1 MPGTPLSGDVTGM
14 APSHPVDPAAS
25 SIAADIKA
33 PKGPMPSSN
42 PPAPPEPA
50 PAPQQPQDQGNS
62 LGRAPA
68 SSDDWLAQPPEQTPP
83 PAAAAPSGDDWLNA
97 PPEANGP
104 PPPAPPAS
112 PMRQVIDTN
121 LQAHYAA
128 KPEPVPGQQQTELQP
143 EDFYHDLVGGLGLGA
158 QNSVEGLKLRGKLPD
173 HILPEHADMA
183 MRIGSMIGQFAG
195 DLPAMAAGMT
205 LGGIGGTMAGA
216 AGGGAVSFVP
226 GAIAGGIAGGT
237 AGAAAGA
244 FALPAAIRKM
254 YIDHYTNGNIADSD
268 NPAREFAA
276 RFMATSW
283 EAIKGG
289 ATGLAANL
297 TGGLVS
303 PVAGKMAGAAS
314 ELVAMTTVGAALEG
328 RLPQPHEFLDGALMV
343 GGLHTLGHVAG
354 PADRVGTVETK
365 INAPETKLQNIYA
378 ATGETPAEITEQAK
392 TDVGLQQDLVAG
404 NAQEPPQATPT
415 NLKHETVQEELPAD
429 STEKPAVI
437 GTNTELE
444 PKTAAE
450 VGAERL
456 PPKRPPDLSL
466 ETASKDAEDDQYFD
480 SKIAKNGEAPGKSW
494 GELRDEFY
502 TKAVDYLFPM
512 EKAEALAKS
521 RGADINPETSSVN
534 EMRQGRAFGDTANK
548 ITSEGLPDK
557 DGNFTGDSPD
567 KIFKDMDNAGLD
579 KNQFRRYAMAAD
591 ALADTE
597 HESGLDLDRAQRIVQ
612 KYEPQYK
619 EFNDRLNGFRKQL
632 LQWGVDNGR
641 YTQEQ
646 ADTWSANDAYSPRKR
661 AFEAD
666 MWGEEQGPGARGI
679 KERVGSTRDII
690 DPLAQTL
697 ADTQRMVKDVLINKS
712 RSTFVGNMLEGNLVD
727 VDGKWAETAVQP
739 VLKVVTQE
747 GALEKNQIAVYRDGE
762 RQVYEGSPLLV
773 DSLKRL
779 DGNPGAMDLTS
790 QVLRGFTN
798 LVRLGVVSNPAFGAA
813 HFIRGQIMAGVNSTT
828 GLVPFVHPAMAL
840 ADMMRNP
847 DDFKKFIYEGG
858 GGGRYLDQNGGY
870 LTSELAKED
879 NVKAPTYGKAWNSAL
894 NPLHWSEGFI
904 RLTDTATKFS
914 EYQRSLEGYATGGGF
929 KGLLNNVKNVI
940 SGPDEARA
948 TGPQEAL
955 QNSRMVTPDYSNV
968 GLQQSVLRTGVAF
981 IGAHINSLDNMQKVF
996 ERDPVG
1002 AMARMSVISG
1012 MSAAVWYLNQGD
1024 EAIDAVPDWQKN
1036 TYWNINVSRF
1046 SPDYKGAQDATIV
1059 RIPKPWAPG
1068 ILFGSGVETALDSY
1082 FKYRPQELPHFAE
1095 NLMKSVVPEVMPNVF
1110 QPVLDQYSNKQ
1121 AFTGRPLVPFYKEK
1135 LLPEMQYSAYTSET
1149 AKAIGK
1155 LIGYVPL
1162 VKDIG
1167 PSTDT
1172 LASPAVVENYIR
1184 SWGGTVGGWALKLS
1198 DTAISKATGAPDR
1211 ADPWQDTPVLHS
1223 FVSRYPS
1230 FQDQRIQ
1237 DFYEN
1242 RDKAD
1247 AAYNSAKAAAK
1258 MGDFDA
1264 AERIRDAHP
1273 DFQVRLDSIAKSI
1286 TTARKTYENVQENP
1300 NLPNDQKRQQ
1310 LDSLLFQIGSMAKMG
1325 NQMMSDFHKGTV
1337 QNVVKGNGQ

>member
-1 MPGTPLSGDVTGM
+1 MPGTPLSGDVTGI
-14 APSHPVDPAAS
+14 ASSHPVDPAAS
-25 SIAADIKA
+25 PIVADAKI
-33 PKGPMPSSN
+33 PKGAIPASN
-42 PPAPPEPA
+42 PPQPAEPA
-50 PAPQQPQDQGNS
+50 PAPSQPTDQGDT

-68 SSDDWLAQPPEQTPP
+68 SSDDWLSQPPENVAP
-83 PAAAAPSGDDWLNA
+83 PAPAASSDDWLSA
-97 PPEANGP
+97 PPEASGP
-104 PPPAPPAS
+104 PPPAPAAS

-128 KPEPVPGQQQTELQP
+128 KPEVPPGQAQTELQP
-143 EDFYHDLVGGLGLGA
+143 EDFYHDLLGGLGLGA
-158 QNSVEGLKLRGKLPD
+158 QNSVTGLATRGKLPD

-195 DLPAMAAGMT
+195 DLPAMAAG
-205 LGGIGGTMAGA
+205 LVG
-216 AGGGAVSFVP
+216 
-226 GAIAGGIAGGT
+226 GGT
-237 AGAAAGA
+237 AGASAGTAVLPVVGTVSGAAVGAAMGA
-244 FALPAAIRKM
+244 FAAPAAIRKM
-254 YIDHYTNGNIADSD
+254 YIDHYTNGNIADAA

-276 RFMATSW
+276 RLMATSW

-289 ATGLAANL
+289 TTGAATAL
-297 TGGLVS
+297 TGGIVS

-328 RLPQPHEFLDGALMV
+328 RLPQPQEFLDGALMV
-343 GGLHTLGHVAG
+343 GGLHALGHVAG

-378 ATGETPAEITEQAK
+378 ATGETPAAITEQAK
-392 TDVGLQQDLVAG
+392 TDVKLQQDLVAG
-404 NAQEPPQATPT
+404 NAQEPSQATPT
-415 NLKHETVQEELPAD
+415 TLNHDTVKETLPEG
-429 STEKPAVI
+429 STEAPGVI
-437 GTNTELE
+437 GTNTALE

-494 GELRDEFY
+494 GELRDEWY
-502 TKAVDYLFPM
+502 TKAVDYLNPVN
-512 EKAEALAKS
+512 KAETLAKE
-521 RGADINPETSSVN
+521 RGANINADNSAEE
-534 EMRQGRAFGDTANK
+534 EMRRARAAGDTANL
-548 ITSEGLPDK
+548 ITSDGLPDENGK
-557 DGNFTGDSPD
+557 FTGDSPD
-567 KIFKDMDNAGLD
+567 KIFKDMDTAGLD

-597 HESGLDLDRAQRIVQ
+597 HESGLDLDRAQRVVD
-612 KYEPQYK
+612 KYAPQYK
-619 EFNDRLNGFRKQL
+619 EFNDRLNGFRKEL
-632 LQWGVDNGR
+632 LQWAADNGR

-646 ADTWSANDAYSPRKR
+646 VDTWSANDAYSPRKR

-666 MWGEEQGPGARGI
+666 MWGEEQGPGGRGI

-712 RSTFVGNMLEGNLVD
+712 RSTFVDNMLEGNLVD
-727 VDGKWAETAVQP
+727 VDGKWTETAVQP
-739 VLKVVTQE
+739 VLKVSTQE
-747 GALEKNQIAVYRDGE
+747 GALEKNQIAIYRDGE
-762 RQVYEGSPLLV
+762 RQVFEGSPLLI
-773 DSLKRL
+773 DSMKRL
-779 DGNPGAMDLTS
+779 DGNPAGMDLTS
-790 QVLRGFTN
+790 KILRGFTN
-798 LVRLGVVSNPAFGAA
+798 TVRLGVVSNPAFGLA
-813 HFIRGQIMAGVNSTT
+813 HFIRGQIMAGVNSDT
-828 GLVPFVHPAMAL
+828 GLIPFVHPAMAL
-840 ADMMRNP
+840 ASMFRDP
-847 DDFKKFIYEGG
+847 EGFKQFLYEGI

-870 LTSELAKED
+870 LASDLAKED
-879 NVKAPTYGKAWNSAL
+879 NTGAPTFGKAWNSAL

-904 RLTDTATKFS
+904 RLTDTATKLA
-914 EYQRSLEGYATGGGF
+914 EAQRTVAQGGTMAEGI
-929 KGLLNNVKNVI
+929 K
-940 SGPDEARA
+940 
-948 TGPQEAL
+948 
-955 QNSRMVTPDYSNV
+955 NSRMVTPDYANV

-981 IGAHINSLDNMQKVF
+981 IGAHINSLDNMQRVF

-1002 AMARMSVISG
+1002 AMAHMSVISG
-1012 MSAAVWYLNQGD
+1012 MSAAVWYLNKDD

-1046 SPDYKGAQDATIV
+1046 SPDYRGAQDATIV

-1068 ILFGSGVETALDSY
+1068 ILFGSGVETALDAY
-1082 FKYRPQELPHFAE
+1082 FKPRPQELQHFAE
-1095 NLMKSVVPEVMPNVF
+1095 NLTKSVIPEVMPNVF

-1184 SWGGTVGGWALKLS
+1184 SWGGTLGGWALNLS
-1198 DTAISKATGAPDR
+1198 DKAISKATGAPDR
-1211 ADPWQDTPVLHS
+1211 ATPWQDTPVLHS

-1264 AERIRDAHP
+1264 AQRIQDAHP
-1273 DFQVRLDSIAKSI
+1273 DFQVRLDSIAKGM

-1325 NQMMSDFHKGTV
+1325 NQMMSDFHRGAV